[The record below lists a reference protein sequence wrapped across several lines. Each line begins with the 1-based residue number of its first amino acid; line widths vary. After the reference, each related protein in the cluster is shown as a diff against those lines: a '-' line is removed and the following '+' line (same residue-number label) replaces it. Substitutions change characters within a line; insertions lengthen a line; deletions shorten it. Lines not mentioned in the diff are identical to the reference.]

1 MFCHSFFQPL
11 AVANGDYNFKKEAA
25 LTQQR
30 WMFWT
35 WKDVCDK
42 KKSCHLMFFFLFVFP
57 IVIIAV
63 CHRRSQLEMT
73 KKDTTTQT
81 NNNKL
86 NGFLELEN
94 NCLFEKQKKCRCSF
108 VLFLNR
114 PYSDWN
120 SSSKKLHDD
129 DRCFKLEQNNS

>member
-1 MFCHSFFQPL
+1 
-11 AVANGDYNFKKEAA
+11 
-25 LTQQR
+25 
-30 WMFWT
+30 
-35 WKDVCDK
+35 
-42 KKSCHLMFFFLFVFP
+42 MFFFLFVFP

-63 CHRRSQLEMT
+63 CHRRSKLEMT

-94 NCLFEKQKKCRCSF
+94 NCLFEKQKKCRCCF

-114 PYSDWN
+114 PYIETHLQKSCTTY
-120 SSSKKLHDD
+120 D